1 MKLKCLQLEKS
12 WYQMANLKQKHAE
25 ISKSRSYVL
34 MINDFLIPVCKM
46 VNFLATD
53 QTWDEIV
60 VIFNEWVNK
69 YKF

>member
-1 MKLKCLQLEKS
+1 
-12 WYQMANLKQKHAE
+12 MANLKQIHAE

-34 MINDFLIPVCKM
+34 MINGFLIPVCKM

-53 QTWDEIV
+53 QTCDEIV
-60 VIFNEWVNK
+60 VIFSEWVNK

>member
-1 MKLKCLQLEKS
+1 
-12 WYQMANLKQKHAE
+12 MANLKQKYAE

-53 QTWDEIV
+53 QT
-60 VIFNEWVNK
+60 
-69 YKF
+69 

>member
-1 MKLKCLQLEKS
+1 
-12 WYQMANLKQKHAE
+12 MANLKQKHAE

-53 QTWDEIV
+53 QT
-60 VIFNEWVNK
+60 
-69 YKF
+69 